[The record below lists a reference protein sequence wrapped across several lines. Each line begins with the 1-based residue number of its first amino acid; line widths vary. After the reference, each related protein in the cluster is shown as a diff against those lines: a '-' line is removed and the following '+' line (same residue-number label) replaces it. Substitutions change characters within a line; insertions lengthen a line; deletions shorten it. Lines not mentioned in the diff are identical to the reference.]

1 MADPRFFRADGP
13 FTLGELAARAGA
25 ELDGDAGREIDD
37 VAPLDAAGPREL
49 TFLDN
54 PRYRQHAGSTR
65 AGACVVRAEDAPV
78 LPEGTARLVTA
89 EPYRAYARIAA
100 AFHPDEALP
109 KAPADRPTEIAPG
122 AHVDASAQV
131 GPGAVVEPGAVVG
144 PGAEIGAGCRI
155 AACAVI
161 GRGVVMAEAC
171 RIGAGASITHAI
183 LGARVIVHAGAR
195 IGQDGFGFAMGRE
208 HLKVPQLGR
217 VVIGDEVEI
226 GANTTIDRGSGP
238 DTIIGRG
245 CKIDN
250 LVQIA
255 HNVRLGEGCIVV
267 AQSGISGSA
276 RIGEGT
282 VIAAQVG
289 ITGHLSIGPRTQLA
303 ARTAVIGD
311 LPGDAAYGGA
321 PALPIKE
328 WRRQMVAIRR
338 LGRKG

>member
-1 MADPRFFRADGP
+1 MADPRFFEARGP
-13 FTLGELAARAGA
+13 FALEALAAIAAA
-25 ELDGDAGREIDD
+25 ELHGDGRHAIEG
-37 VAPLDAAGPREL
+37 VAPLDAAGPHEL
-49 TFLDN
+49 SFLDN
-54 PRYRQHAGSTR
+54 PRYRHQATATR
-65 AGACVVRAEDAPV
+65 AGACLVRAEDAPL
-78 LPEGTARLVTA
+78 LPKGTARLITG

-109 KAPADRPTEIAPG
+109 SAADGPPEVAPG
-122 AHVDASAQV
+122 AHVDPTARIGAGCV
-131 GPGAVVEPGAVVG
+131 VEAAAVVAA
-144 PGAEIGAGCRI
+144 GAELGAGCRI
-155 AACAVI
+155 AAGAVI
-161 GRGVVMAEAC
+161 GRGVVLGEAC
-171 RIGAGASITHAI
+171 RIGPGASITHAI
-183 LGARVIVHAGAR
+183 LWARVIVHAGAR

-217 VVIGDEVEI
+217 VIIGDEVEI

-238 DTIIGRG
+238 DTEIGRG
-245 CKIDN
+245 SKIDN

-267 AQSGISGSA
+267 AQSGISGST
-276 RIGEGT
+276 RIGEGS
-282 VIAAQVG
+282 VVAAQVG
-289 ITGHLSIGPRTQLA
+289 ITGHLNIGPRTQLA

-311 LPGDAAYGGA
+311 LAGDAAYGGA